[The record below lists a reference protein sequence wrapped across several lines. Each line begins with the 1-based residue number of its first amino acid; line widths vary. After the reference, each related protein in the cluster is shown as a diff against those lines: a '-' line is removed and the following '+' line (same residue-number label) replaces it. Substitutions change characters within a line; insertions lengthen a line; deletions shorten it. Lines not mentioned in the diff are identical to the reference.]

1 MDTLRQSP
9 QNAILVEV
17 VLAAAVI
24 ATNWSGPTAFLD
36 EGVGYPLA
44 IDGLEAVEEKGTF
57 EGLKWAAPSVK
68 HLQHL
73 LGHVATNRSDALSKG
88 R

>member
-1 MDTLRQSP
+1 MMLQP
-9 QNAILVEV
+9 EV
-17 VLAAAVI
+17 FYLSHTGAAVI

-44 IDGLEAVEEKGTF
+44 IDGLEAVEDKGTF
-57 EGLKWAAPSVK
+57 EGMKWAAPSVK
-68 HLQHL
+68 HLSQL
-73 LGHVATNRSDALSKG
+73 LSHVASNRADAVKKG